1 MDLPLEFIEQA
12 LQNRHRIMG
21 SVKQEEATTSS
32 WNKDIIRRACE
43 SCNSPIVSDLEVH
56 HLQHRASA
64 QNQILQDGTHMND
77 KRNLMVLCEECHDQI
92 HAGTLI
98 VGDIQLT
105 SNGPERVIQKVDSPI
120 KKGGKWTEEELET
133 VKSTLKKYTSLSLKS
148 IRAQLSSKHSIEIS
162 ETMLGKMRREL

>member
-1 MDLPLEFIEQA
+1 
-12 LQNRHRIMG
+12 
-21 SVKQEEATTSS
+21 
-32 WNKDIIRRACE
+32 
-43 SCNSPIVSDLEVH
+43 
-56 HLQHRASA
+56 
-64 QNQILQDGTHMND
+64 MND
-77 KRNLMVLCEECHDQI
+77 KRNLIVLCEECHDQI

-120 KKGGKWTEEELET
+120 KKGGKWTEEEVET